1 MVLWKVDATNK
12 GVEVTWETN
21 VSVGTRI
28 SAYRTSIIS
37 KKLVLLL
44 TVNKRG
50 INDVL
55 IALYSIYIDS
65 LPTYAVTYCFKF
77 SCIGR

>member
-1 MVLWKVDATNK
+1 MDATIIK
-12 GVEVTWETN
+12 GVEVTW
-21 VSVGTRI
+21 VSNDTVGTRI

-55 IALYSIYIDS
+55 IALYSIYTLIVYLLMQLHIILS
-65 LPTYAVTYCFKF
+65 LAV
-77 SCIGR
+77 

>member
-1 MVLWKVDATNK
+1 MDATIIK

-28 SAYRTSIIS
+28 SAYRTSIMS
-37 KKLVLLL
+37 KKLVLSL

-55 IALYSIYIDS
+55 IALYSIYTLIVYLLMQLHIILS
-65 LPTYAVTYCFKF
+65 LAV
-77 SCIGR
+77 

>member
-1 MVLWKVDATNK
+1 MDATIIK
-12 GVEVTWETN
+12 GVEVTW
-21 VSVGTRI
+21 VSNDTVGIRI

-55 IALYSIYIDS
+55 IALYSIYTLIVYLLMQLHIILS
-65 LPTYAVTYCFKF
+65 LAV
-77 SCIGR
+77 